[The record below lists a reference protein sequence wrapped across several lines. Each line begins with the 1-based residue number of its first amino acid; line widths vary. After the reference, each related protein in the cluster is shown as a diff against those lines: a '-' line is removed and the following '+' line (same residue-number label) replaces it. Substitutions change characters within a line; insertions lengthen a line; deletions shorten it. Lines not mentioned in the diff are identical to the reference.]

1 VGHRTVRGRWGT
13 GSPAAGPLVL
23 PLGCLALALVLPG
36 CYRYTPTSFDAV
48 TPSVEIRATLTSE
61 KALELESLLGVLH
74 PQLQGEVLE
83 HRGEILLLG
92 VPQLQGGLYPVSS
105 GRIRQWLWFEE
116 SDFLRLETRT
126 LDTKRT
132 GLFAG
137 VTGAL
142 VGYALYRALGGGA
155 VDTDEPGNGGVNP
168 DRTIH
173 LRIPFR

>member
-1 VGHRTVRGRWGT
+1 MGDGPVRKRWGR
-13 GSPAAGPLVL
+13 GSRAGLSPALL
-23 PLGCLALALVLPG
+23 LACMAQILCG
-36 CYRYTPTSFDAV
+36 CYRYAPTSFDAV

-92 VPQLQGGLYPVSS
+92 VPQLQRGPYAVSS
-105 GRIRQWLWFEE
+105 GRIRQWLWLEE

-126 LDTKRT
+126 VDRKRT
-132 GLFAG
+132 AIFVG

-142 VGYALYRALGGGA
+142 VGYALHRALGGGA
-155 VDTDEPGNGGVNP
+155 VDTDEPGNGGINP
-168 DRTIH
+168 DRTIQLGIR
-173 LRIPFR
+173 LR